1 MKWEKERKRERGK
14 PYPLKN
20 LLSSFYRKELGILA
34 FSIDRKDL
42 PKESQDYFPFAVVET
57 NLGIPQ
63 TTLAQTIKETH
74 ELYITLSKDDYKRMI
89 QVTRIM
95 IVLKPDNYTA
105 MNRRKELILSG
116 HIDPLEELE
125 LLRIIFTIPR
135 HSKSSVAWHHRQWI
149 LSQYENI
156 VDIEAELRLCE
167 WACSAYKRNYY
178 AWTYRSWILARHVER
193 AESEYDSIIGWIELN
208 ISDASGF
215 QYLEQT
221 MKLREWNKPLTETH
235 IKWLDNLIIKYPG
248 YESLWCHKRYCV
260 YKFDTQACL
269 QHQFVQDV
277 IQDKYN
283 NQALDNENL
292 KTQKELALKFGLW
305 LAVLENRRHR
315 NSTIDSSWID
325 SYRSVAPEPKFLD
338 RQGKWS

>member
-1 MKWEKERKRERGK
+1 MGEL
-14 PYPLKN
+14 YPLKN
-20 LLSSFYRKELGILA
+20 FLSSFYRKELGILA
-34 FSIDRKDL
+34 FSINWKNL
-42 PKESQDYFPFAVVET
+42 PKESQAYFPFAVVET

-74 ELYITLSKDDYKRMI
+74 ELYITLSKDDYKRMN

-105 MNRRKELILSG
+105 MNRRKELIL
-116 HIDPLEELE
+116 
-125 LLRIIFTIPR
+125 
-135 HSKSSVAWHHRQWI
+135 HSKSSVAWYHRQWI

-156 VDIEAELRLCE
+156 VKVEAELRLCE
-167 WACSAYKRNYY
+167 RACSAYKRNYY

-193 AESEYDSIIGWIELN
+193 AESEYNSVIGWIELN

-221 MKLREWNKPLTETH
+221 MKLREWNKLLTETH
-235 IKWLDNLIIKYPG
+235 IKWLDGLIIKYPG

-260 YKFDTQACL
+260 YKFDTQAYL

-292 KTQKELALKFGLW
+292 KTQKEFALKFGLW